1 MLNSSSPP
9 ITVIIPTFNR
19 AGLLSGAIASVLSQN
34 YPSFELIVVDD
45 GSSDR
50 TRRVVEGWE
59 RRLEEPA
66 AGSGLNHSGR
76 LRYLYQENRGPAAAR
91 NFGIRRA
98 RYDLLAFLDCD
109 DRFRPG
115 KLAIQ
120 AAAMTAAPEMALSHT
135 EEIWLRRGEHLNQKK
150 RHRKAGGELFARSLE
165 LCLIGMSTV
174 IMRRDL
180 LEKVGY
186 FDETLP
192 CCEDYELWLRVSSRF
207 PVLFVEQPL
216 TEKHG
221 GRPDQLSVRHR
232 VGMDRF
238 RIRALEKLLAAGE
251 LTAEQARLA
260 RRELARKCRIY
271 GRGCLKHGRP
281 EEGRYY
287 LELAAAS
294 EGVGVAPVGP
304 EADLG
309 VDGPEGAGKQEEES
323 QNHGDPAR
331 VGPLI
336 EGGPGEVGR

>member
-1 MLNSSSPP
+1 MTLTPAAVTPLLTVSSPP
-9 ITVIIPTFNR
+9 ISVIIPTFNR
-19 AGLLSGAIASVLSQN
+19 ARLLSGAIASVLSQP

-45 GSSDR
+45 GSRDR
-50 TRRVVEGWE
+50 TRRVVEGWQ
-59 RRLEEPA
+59 RRLAQPGP
-66 AGSGLNHSGR
+66 GSPLNRSCR
-76 LRYLYQENRGPAAAR
+76 LRYFYQQNQGPAAAR
-91 NFGIRRA
+91 NLGIRRA

-115 KLAIQ
+115 KMAIQ
-120 AAAMTAAPEMALSHT
+120 AAAMAAAPELPLSHT

-174 IMRRDL
+174 ILRRAL

-207 PVLFVEQPL
+207 PVLFVDQPL

-232 VGMDRF
+232 AGMDRF

-251 LTAEQARLA
+251 LTAEQLQLA

-271 GRGCLKHGRP
+271 GWGCLKHGRP
-281 EEGRYY
+281 EEAAHY
-287 LELAAAS
+287 LSLADNS
-294 EGVGVAPVGP
+294 QLNGP
-304 EADLG
+304 
-309 VDGPEGAGKQEEES
+309 
-323 QNHGDPAR
+323 
-331 VGPLI
+331 
-336 EGGPGEVGR
+336 